1 MGIGMTPLCLLMYLT
16 FLGASWC
23 RNLAPKMESDWPV
36 DDHGQREDWERQ
48 AARAAL
54 TFVRVGERK
63 ENIGARKLV
72 TRHDIQS
79 SSRSAIDHDS
89 PRFQWLR

>member
-23 RNLAPKMESDWPV
+23 RNLAPKMERDWPV
-36 DDHGQREDWERQ
+36 EDHGQREDWERQ

-54 TFVRVGERK
+54 TLVRVGERK